1 MHVEIRAATP
11 ADIPAILTLAAQAK
25 ALLKARKIDQWQD
38 DYPQPEIFEQDLH
51 SGAGFVV
58 CHAGQAAG
66 YFAVLLTEDPN
77 YHYIEKGAWHTQ
89 APYATLHRL
98 MLNAALRGSGAVES
112 IFQFW
117 LHRAQVAPCRALR
130 GDTHP
135 DNRSMQLF
143 FARHGFK
150 HCGIIYV
157 HGGQKRDAF
166 EKPL

>member
-1 MHVEIRAATP
+1 MRVEIRAAAL

-25 ALLKARKIDQWQD
+25 ALLKARNINQWQD
-38 DYPQPEIFEQDLH
+38 DYPQPEIFEQDLRA
-51 SGAGFVV
+51 GAGFVV
-58 CHAGQAAG
+58 CHAGQVAG

-77 YHYIEKGAWHTQ
+77 YQYIENGAWHTQ

-98 MLNAALRGSGAVES
+98 MLNAALRGSGEVEN

-117 LHRAQVAPCRALR
+117 LQRAQAAHCRALR

-135 DNRSMQLF
+135 DNRSMQHF
-143 FARHGFK
+143 FARRGFK
-150 HCGIIYV
+150 CCGVIYV
-157 HGGQKRDAF
+157 HGGQNRDAF